1 MSRLTKCRLPLL
13 AAFELL
19 LLAGCS
25 GSSSDVVCGGVG
37 APAELHLG
45 NVTPELGSTVVN
57 DDIVHSFSVLD
68 DIAFDDMALTLA
80 PAHTAGASDPAL
92 SFAYKISATTTDYTA
107 AAVSWETAPG
117 HVELNSDA
125 IYQTPD
131 GCAYRLPTPLFAYD
145 LDANDASDAND
156 SNANDAR

>member
-1 MSRLTKCRLPLL
+1 MSRLTKAQLPLL
-13 AAFELL
+13 AALELL
-19 LLAGCS
+19 FLAGCS
-25 GSSSDVVCGGVG
+25 GSSSDIVCGGVG
-37 APAELHLG
+37 APTELHVG

-107 AAVSWETAPG
+107 AAVTWETAPG
-117 HVELNSDA
+117 HVELNSNA

-145 LDANDASDAND
+145 LDASDAND
-156 SNANDAR
+156 ASNDAP

>member
-1 MSRLTKCRLPLL
+1 MPRLTKAQLPLL
-13 AAFELL
+13 VALELL

-25 GSSSDVVCGGVG
+25 GSSSDIVCGGVG
-37 APAELHLG
+37 APTELHVG

-92 SFAYKISATTTDYTA
+92 SFEYEISTTTTDYTA
-107 AAVSWETAPG
+107 AAVTWETAPA

-145 LDANDASDAND
+145 LDASDAT
-156 SNANDAR
+156 DATHVSDAP